1 MKKQIVLGLS
11 SVGGAGYLPKA
22 PGTFGTLVALPVWW
36 LFSDFK
42 LLPYILVTAALILL
56 AIWASAEANKIYEDH
71 DASQIVIDEV
81 VGLLCAAV
89 AVPFRW
95 QQVIVVFLLFR
106 FFDIL
111 KPPPVRWLDK
121 NVKGGTGVVLD
132 DVVAGLQAC
141 GCVHMARL
149 LYGSW
154 W

>member
-1 MKKQIVLGLS
+1 MKKKVVLGIS
-11 SVGGAGYLPKA
+11 SAGGVGYLPMA
-22 PGTFGTLVALPVWW
+22 PGTFGTLVAIPVWW
-36 LFSDFK
+36 IFSEFS
-42 LLPYILVTAALILL
+42 LVAYIALTAALTVI
-56 AIWASAEANKIYEDH
+56 AIWASSEANKIYEDH

-89 AVPFRW
+89 AVPFEW
-95 QQVIVVFLLFR
+95 KQIIVVFLLFR

-121 NVKGGTGVVLD
+121 NVKGGVGVVLD
-132 DVVAGLQAC
+132 DVVAGFQAC
-141 GCVHMARL
+141 GCMHVARL